1 LKPENLK
8 YKEYDS
14 NYGPNG
20 YSELHAEV
28 HESVDL
34 TASIEIELDD
44 GVVPVE
50 VNELLEKK

>member
-1 LKPENLK
+1 MKPENLK